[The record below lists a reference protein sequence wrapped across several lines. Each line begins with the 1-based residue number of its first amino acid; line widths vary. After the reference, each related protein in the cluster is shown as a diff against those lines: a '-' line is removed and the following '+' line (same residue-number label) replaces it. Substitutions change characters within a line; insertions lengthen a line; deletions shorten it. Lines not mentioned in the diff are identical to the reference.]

1 MLRIK
6 TNKIIL
12 GGAISAEAYE
22 GIFGQ
27 ELIGTIQIR
36 CHQHKVYR
44 IQQFMVKEEQRNK
57 RIGRRLFE
65 AGVKKIKKA
74 GGTTIIVYPC
84 PESYPDEDGVAIEI
98 EELYAIYKKL
108 GFAFADENA
117 DISKCNQKMYM
128 TIS

>member
-6 TNKIIL
+6 INKIIL

-36 CHQHKVYR
+36 CHQDKVYR

-57 RIGRRLFE
+57 GIGRRLFE
-65 AGVKKIKKA
+65 AGAKKIKKA

-84 PESYPDEDGVAIEI
+84 PESYSNEDGVTI
-98 EELYAIYKKL
+98 EELYVIYKKL
-108 GFAFADENA
+108 GFAFVDENA
-117 DISKCNQKMYM
+117 DISKCNQKMYK